1 MNKDHHFGL
10 LGYPLGH
17 SFSKPWFEERGFR
30 YTNFEYENIEQFL
43 SNKLD
48 DLEGFNVT
56 IPHKVSIIPFLSQID
71 SAATKVGAVNCVKIL
86 KDNTLKGYNTDII
99 GFEESLIDMIG
110 EGFDGHSAVLGS
122 GGASRAVCYV
132 LEKLS
137 IPYTVV
143 SRADNGYQNFD
154 IRDVRLIIN
163 TTPLGMSPNMDTA
176 PDIDYSKIGAD
187 YFLYDLVYNPAQT
200 KFMREGR
207 VRGATVKSGLA
218 MLHSQA
224 RAALQH
230 FLEP

>member
-1 MNKDHHFGL
+1 MSKEHSFGL

-17 SFSKPWFEERGFR
+17 SFSKPWFEDHGFR
-30 YTNFEYENIEQFL
+30 YTNFQYESVEQFL
-43 SNKLD
+43 SNKPSDLD
-48 DLEGFNVT
+48 GFNVT
-56 IPHKVSIIPFLSQID
+56 IPHKVNIIPFLSQID
-71 SAATKVGAVNCVKIL
+71 RAAAEVGAVNCVKIL
-86 KDNTLKGYNTDII
+86 KDKTLKGYNTDII

-110 EGFDGHSAVLGS
+110 EGFDSRAAVLGS
-122 GGASRAVCYV
+122 GGASKAVCYV
-132 LEKLS
+132 LKKLS

-154 IRDVRLIIN
+154 IRSVRLIIN
-163 TTPLGMSPNMDTA
+163 TTPLGMSPNTDTA
-176 PDIDYSKIGAD
+176 PDIDYSKIEAD

-207 VRGATVKSGLA
+207 VRGATVKNGLA

-224 RAALQH
+224 QAALRH